1 MEDCH
6 LTESIRILLIA
17 SRSMLNIYNMLNQRF
32 NLSIEH
38 MLLCNV
44 YRFLYKEN
52 QTFNIVSHCMSI
64 TPAPDSSRA
73 TLLRLMLN
81 VSYQLDFVTPGKS
94 PLAAKLRIQ
103 IRDKRNFFETARA
116 RFVKTQRL

>member
-1 MEDCH
+1 
-6 LTESIRILLIA
+6 
-17 SRSMLNIYNMLNQRF
+17 
-32 NLSIEH
+32 

-44 YRFLYKEN
+44 YRFLCKEN